1 MQHACHRLS
10 KRGNPQVAMELVQ
23 QQDNCSTP
31 SVTPTVIRPARIPL
45 LRPAQVKKTLEANIL
60 RIWRQGL
67 EEEANDAL
75 RGSRQAGF

>member
-31 SVTPTVIRPARIPL
+31 SVMPTVIRHARIPL
-45 LRPAQVKKTLEANIL
+45 LRAAGVKKILEANGL
-60 RIWRQGL
+60 KIWRQGL

-75 RGSRQAGF
+75 RGS